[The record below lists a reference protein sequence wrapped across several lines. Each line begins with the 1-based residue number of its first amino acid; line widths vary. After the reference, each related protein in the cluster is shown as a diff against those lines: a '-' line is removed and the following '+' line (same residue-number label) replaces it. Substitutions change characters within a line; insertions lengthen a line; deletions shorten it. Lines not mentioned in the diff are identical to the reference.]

1 MNIKDLKYLVA
12 LEECKHFG
20 KAAEK
25 CFVSQPTLSGQ
36 IKKLENELN
45 LQLIERNNRR
55 ILFTPSGIKLVNQA
69 KSILKE
75 IETFHKIAN
84 NEIHG
89 VSGPISIGV
98 IPTVGPYLF
107 PHIIQEIKQDK
118 VDIFLHEDHSKNL
131 LKNLEEGKLDCII
144 VASVDDI
151 QNFNRIDLYREP
163 MILAV
168 SEHDVLCRKK
178 GLSMSDLSDETFLML
193 DDGHCLQDQAI
204 GSCFLIGKED
214 ERFKSTSLETL
225 RYMVAAGTG
234 KTFMPK
240 LATPKE
246 KIRDGVCYIDLEQ
259 PSPSR
264 DIVLVYRKNSPLEQ
278 YFEGCAKIIQNKI
291 NGLNL

>member
-131 LKNLEEGKLDCII
+131 VKNLEEGKL
-144 VASVDDI
+144 
-151 QNFNRIDLYREP
+151 
-163 MILAV
+163 
-168 SEHDVLCRKK
+168 
-178 GLSMSDLSDETFLML
+178 
-193 DDGHCLQDQAI
+193 
-204 GSCFLIGKED
+204 
-214 ERFKSTSLETL
+214 FKLLHYT
-225 RYMVAAGTG
+225 
-234 KTFMPK
+234 
-240 LATPKE
+240 
-246 KIRDGVCYIDLEQ
+246 
-259 PSPSR
+259 
-264 DIVLVYRKNSPLEQ
+264 
-278 YFEGCAKIIQNKI
+278 
-291 NGLNL
+291 

>member
-131 LKNLEEGKLDCII
+131 VKNLEEGKLDCII

-151 QNFNRIDLYREP
+151 QNFNWIDLYREP

-168 SEHDVLCRKK
+168 SEHDFLCGKK

-193 DDGHCLQDQAI
+193 DDGHCLQDQ
-204 GSCFLIGKED
+204 G
-214 ERFKSTSLETL
+214 L
-225 RYMVAAGTG
+225 R
-234 KTFMPK
+234 P
-240 LATPKE
+240 
-246 KIRDGVCYIDLEQ
+246 
-259 PSPSR
+259 
-264 DIVLVYRKNSPLEQ
+264 
-278 YFEGCAKIIQNKI
+278 
-291 NGLNL
+291 